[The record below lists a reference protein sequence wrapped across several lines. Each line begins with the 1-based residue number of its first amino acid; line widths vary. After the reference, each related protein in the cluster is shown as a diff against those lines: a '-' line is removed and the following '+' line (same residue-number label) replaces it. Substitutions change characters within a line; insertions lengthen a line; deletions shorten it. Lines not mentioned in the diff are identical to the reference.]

1 MMKKKLGK
9 RSALMT
15 LAGAA
20 AALGMLLTATPAQAT
35 TTTLSGTVSSCGAAV
50 GYGTARTNAQSQ
62 NAVSFRPTNVGP
74 CAGSLTVGLRNSSGN
89 VYARGTAGL
98 NQTAAIRATNGN
110 YWVNAG
116 TFYITASSNGSC
128 GSSTCAAG
136 KSWAASFTYNVRW
149 TP

>member
-1 MMKKKLGK
+1 MMKKKIGK
-9 RSALMT
+9 RSTLMT

-35 TTTLSGTVSSCGAAV
+35 TTTLSGAVQKCGVAV
-50 GYGTARTNAQSQ
+50 GYGAARTNSQAQ
-62 NAVSFRPTNVGP
+62 NAVSFKATNVGP
-74 CAGSLTVGLRNSSGN
+74 CGGSLSIALRNSSGSTF
-89 VYARGTAGL
+89 ARATASP
-98 NQTAAIRATNGN
+98 NQTVAIRADNGN
-110 YWVNAG
+110 YWVGAG
-116 TFYITASSNGSC
+116 TFYINASSNGSC